1 MMMMMMLCVFLHR
14 AVLNVCVAYTS
25 RDEMCSAMKD
35 VAEGV
40 SQQLIHQRSA
50 RRIHPVSLY
59 IKYGKV
65 SVCSSV
71 MLGLASPLANDV
83 TMRMTSQL

>member
-1 MMMMMMLCVFLHR
+1 MLETVVGGYGKTDSDIGDVNSKYMWLSVHR

-40 SQQLIHQRSA
+40 SRQLIYPRYEQGIHRHQTPLRYPNTASGS
-50 RRIHPVSLY
+50 RL
-59 IKYGKV
+59 KV
-65 SVCSSV
+65 
-71 MLGLASPLANDV
+71 
-83 TMRMTSQL
+83 

>member
-1 MMMMMMLCVFLHR
+1 MTTTTTLNVWLFLHR

-40 SQQLIHQRSA
+40 SRQLLHTR
-50 RRIHPVSLY
+50 HE
-59 IKYGKV
+59 
-65 SVCSSV
+65 
-71 MLGLASPLANDV
+71 
-83 TMRMTSQL
+83 